1 MHKKGSALVPSWVA
15 FAVTGLL
22 EQHFGRLVDYDF
34 TAAMEDELDAIAS
47 GHEQRTNWL
56 NNFYFG
62 GDHGVPDSVARSGGL
77 KKLVGVNL
85 EGIDAREVNSIKLF
99 DDAEGRPIYVRVG
112 KNGPYLERMVTGDD
126 GEPTPQRANLTDSL
140 TPDELTLEVAEELFA
155 TPQEGRVLG
164 VDPETGHEIVAKDG
178 RYGPYVTEVAA
189 QARRRR
195 WRG

>member
-1 MHKKGSALVPSWVA
+1 MYKKGSALVPSWVA

-47 GHEQRTNWL
+47 GNEQRTNWL

-99 DDAEGRPIYVRVG
+99 DDAEGRPDLCSGGQERARTW
-112 KNGPYLERMVTGDD
+112 NASSPARMVSPRRSG
-126 GEPTPQRANLTDSL
+126 PTSTTR
-140 TPDELTLEVAEELFA
+140 
-155 TPQEGRVLG
+155 
-164 VDPETGHEIVAKDG
+164 
-178 RYGPYVTEVAA
+178 
-189 QARRRR
+189 
-195 WRG
+195 